1 MSDDDGERRGAPATG
16 AMPLAEAAARL
27 GLSRD
32 ALRMRLRRGKA
43 RGFKQDG
50 QLFVFLDVG
59 AGAVGGSASLG
70 AGPRVR
76 RGADK
81 SAGTKPAL
89 GDQAWPAL
97 IEQQRA
103 EVARLVRETERL
115 NARLDQH
122 REEVREMR
130 QMLQREQILRQ
141 QELALRRDIQDLL
154 QRVLAQPGLPPISSG
169 GKIHAPSQTATEEA
183 KSELP
188 KDKKDS
194 PKAETAETEGDREL
208 AEMLKEIGESLRALD
223 KPDGANE
230 S

>member
-1 MSDDDGERRGAPATG
+1 MSEDDGERPGATAVG
-16 AMPLAEAAARL
+16 ALPLAEAAARL

-50 QLFVFLDVG
+50 QLFVVLDADAGSPG
-59 AGAVGGSASLG
+59 AAASPGRGSRGRRAASKP
-70 AGPRVR
+70 AGPT
-76 RGADK
+76 GA
-81 SAGTKPAL
+81 

-130 QMLQREQILRQ
+130 QMLQREQVLRQ

-154 QRVLAQPGLPPISSG
+154 RRVLAHPALPPISSG
-169 GKIHAPSQTATEEA
+169 SVLRDSSQTESGKSKKEVPEDKADLPTA
-183 KSELP
+183 KSAA
-188 KDKKDS
+188 S
-194 PKAETAETEGDREL
+194 GGDHEL
-208 AEMLKEIGESLRALD
+208 AEMLKEIGQSLRALD
-223 KPDGANE
+223 KPDGAEE

>member
-1 MSDDDGERRGAPATG
+1 MSHDDGEGRGAPAAG
-16 AMPLAEAAARL
+16 ALPLAEAAARL

-50 QLFVFLDVG
+50 QLFVFLDAD
-59 AGAVGGSASLG
+59 AGETAPSGST
-70 AGPRVR
+70 PRTG
-76 RGADK
+76 RGRGQP
-81 SAGTKPAL
+81 AGTGPSP

-130 QMLQREQILRQ
+130 QMLQREQVLRQ

-154 QRVLAQPGLPPISSG
+154 QRVLAHPGLPPVSSSAALRDASQ
-169 GKIHAPSQTATEEA
+169 APVVESKKEVPEDKAD
-183 KSELP
+183 LP
-188 KDKKDS
+188 KAK
-194 PKAETAETEGDREL
+194 PAEAGGDEEL

-223 KPDGANE
+223 RPDGAGR